1 MLISYV
7 SVEKTIILAVRTI
20 LSSIVLNISAQDAK
34 DERQLTDPVTWVVL
48 DD

>member
-1 MLISYV
+1 M
-7 SVEKTIILAVRTI
+7 IILAVKPI